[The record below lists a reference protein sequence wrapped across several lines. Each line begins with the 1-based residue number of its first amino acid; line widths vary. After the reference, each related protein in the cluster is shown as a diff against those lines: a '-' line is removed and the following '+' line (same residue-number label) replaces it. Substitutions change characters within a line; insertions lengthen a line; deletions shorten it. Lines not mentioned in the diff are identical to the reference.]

1 MKNCIFA
8 DQIYRTMAKSG
19 KSSKYSVLCIA
30 VALGCTLF
38 GILLGV
44 SLNLNSHD
52 VLASY
57 RSSMT
62 TLAQNNEMLSDMED
76 AEWTRLCNF
85 ATGKSDSALFKKVE
99 RLSDESAIFH
109 YIDSLRAAFIFY
121 VDGEPNEHL
130 HRLDAVSEST
140 YFMMDQG
147 NARELR
153 ARLQQYQ
160 DQLNSYVGEDT
171 AYLVDLGLQ
180 EQNLYGEKIS
190 WEDYHFANA
199 MSVEVVNQLD
209 LIEQQLRMADIS
221 VFKYVAGER
230 WKKKIVND

>member
-1 MKNCIFA
+1 
-8 DQIYRTMAKSG
+8 MAKSG
-19 KSSKYSVLCIA
+19 KSSKYSVLCVA
-30 VALGCTLF
+30 VALGCSLF

-62 TLAQNNEMLSDMED
+62 TLAQNNAMMSDIED
-76 AEWTRLCNF
+76 AEWTRLCNIALEKKDSLLF
-85 ATGKSDSALFKKVE
+85 CEVSD
-99 RLSDESAIFH
+99 LSDASVIYH
-109 YIDSLRAAFIFY
+109 YLDSLRAAFILY
-121 VDGEPNEHL
+121 VDGEPNEQL

-153 ARLQQYQ
+153 EQLQQYQ
-160 DQLNSYVGEDT
+160 DQLNSFVGEDT
-171 AYLVDLGLQ
+171 DYLVDLGLK
-180 EQNLYGEKIS
+180 EQYLYGEKTS
-190 WEDYHFANA
+190 WEGYHFANA
-199 MSVEVVNQLD
+199 MSVEVINQLN
-209 LIEQQLRMADIS
+209 LIEQQLRMAEIS

>member
-1 MKNCIFA
+1 
-8 DQIYRTMAKSG
+8 MAKSG
-19 KSSKYSVLCIA
+19 KSSKYSVLCVA
-30 VALGCTLF
+30 VALGCSLF

-62 TLAQNNEMLSDMED
+62 TLEQNNEMLSDMED
-76 AEWTRLCNF
+76 AEWTRLCNI
-85 ATGKSDSALFKKVE
+85 ALGKNDSALSRKVE
-99 RLSDESAIFH
+99 GLSEESAIFH
-109 YIDSLRAAFIFY
+109 YIDSLRAAFILY
-121 VDGEPNEHL
+121 VDGEPDDQL
-130 HRLDAVSEST
+130 RRLDAVAESAD
-140 YFMMDQG
+140 FMMNQG

-160 DQLNSYVGEDT
+160 DHLNSFVGEDT
-171 AYLVDLGLQ
+171 AYVVDFRLQ
-180 EQNLYGEKIS
+180 DQNLYGDKTS

>member
-1 MKNCIFA
+1 
-8 DQIYRTMAKSG
+8 MAKPG
-19 KSSKYSVLCIA
+19 KSSKYSVLCVA
-30 VALGCTLF
+30 VALGCSLL

-62 TLAQNNEMLSDMED
+62 TLAQNNAMMADIED
-76 AEWTRLCNF
+76 AEWSRLCNF
-85 ATGKSDSALFKKVE
+85 ALEKKDSLLFCEVSD
-99 RLSDESAIFH
+99 LSDASVIYH
-109 YIDSLRAAFIFY
+109 YLDSLRAAFILY
-121 VDGEPNEHL
+121 VDGEPNEQL

-153 ARLQQYQ
+153 ERLQQYQ
-160 DQLNSYVGEDT
+160 DQLNSFVGEDT
-171 AYLVDLGLQ
+171 DYLVDLGLQ
-180 EQNLYGEKIS
+180 EQYLYGEKTS
-190 WEDYHFANA
+190 WEGYHFANA
-199 MSVEVVNQLD
+199 MSVEVVNQLN
-209 LIEQQLRMADIS
+209 LIEQQLRMAEIS

>member
-1 MKNCIFA
+1 MS
-8 DQIYRTMAKSG
+8 KSG
-19 KSSKYSVLCIA
+19 KSSKHSVLCVA
-30 VALGCTLF
+30 VALGCSLF

-57 RSSMT
+57 RSSVT
-62 TLAQNNEMLSDMED
+62 TLAQNNEMLSDIMD
-76 AEWTRLCNF
+76 AEWSHLCNV
-85 ATGKSDSALFKKVE
+85 ALEKKDSTLFRKVGT
-99 RLSDESAIFH
+99 LSEESVIFH
-109 YIDSLRAAFIFY
+109 YIDSLRSAFILY
-121 VDGEPNEHL
+121 VDGAPNEQL
-130 HRLDAVSEST
+130 HRLDAVAESS

-160 DQLNSYVGEDT
+160 DHLNSFVGEDT

-180 EQNLYGEKIS
+180 EQNLYGETIS
-190 WEDYHFANA
+190 WEGYHFANA

-209 LIEQQLRMADIS
+209 LIEQQLRMAEIS

>member
-1 MKNCIFA
+1 
-8 DQIYRTMAKSG
+8 MAKSY
-19 KSSKYSVLCIA
+19 KSSKYSVLCVA
-30 VALGCTLF
+30 VALGCSLF

-52 VLASY
+52 VLTSY

-62 TLAQNNEMLSDMED
+62 TLAQNNEMLSEMKD
-76 AEWTRLCNF
+76 AEWTRLCNIALEKKDSLLF
-85 ATGKSDSALFKKVE
+85 CEVSD
-99 RLSDESAIFH
+99 LSDASVIYH
-109 YIDSLRAAFIFY
+109 YLDSLRAAFILY
-121 VDGEPNEHL
+121 VDGEPNEQL

-153 ARLQQYQ
+153 ERLQHYQ
-160 DQLNSYVGEDT
+160 DQLNSFVGEDT
-171 AYLVDLGLQ
+171 DYLVDLGLQ
-180 EQNLYGEKIS
+180 EQYLYGEKTS
-190 WEDYHFANA
+190 WEGYHFANA
-199 MSVEVVNQLD
+199 MSVEVINQLN
-209 LIEQQLRMADIS
+209 LIEQKLRMAEIS

>member
-1 MKNCIFA
+1 
-8 DQIYRTMAKSG
+8 MAKSG
-19 KSSKYSVLCIA
+19 KSSKYSVLSVA
-30 VALGCTLF
+30 VALGCSLF

-62 TLAQNNEMLSDMED
+62 TLEQNNEMLSDMED

-85 ATGKSDSALFKKVE
+85 ALEKKDSLLFCEVSD
-99 RLSDESAIFH
+99 LSDASVIYH
-109 YIDSLRAAFIFY
+109 YLDSLRAAFILY
-121 VDGEPNEHL
+121 VDGEPNEQL

-153 ARLQQYQ
+153 EQLQQYQ
-160 DQLNSYVGEDT
+160 DQLNSFVGEDT
-171 AYLVDLGLQ
+171 DYLVDFGLQ
-180 EQNLYGEKIS
+180 EQYLYGEKTS
-190 WEDYHFANA
+190 WEGYHFANA

>member
-1 MKNCIFA
+1 
-8 DQIYRTMAKSG
+8 MAKSG
-19 KSSKYSVLCIA
+19 KSSKYSVLCVA
-30 VALGCTLF
+30 VALGCSLF
-38 GILLGV
+38 GILFGV

-62 TLAQNNEMLSDMED
+62 TLAQNNAMMSDIED
-76 AEWTRLCNF
+76 AEWTRLCNIALEKKDSLLF
-85 ATGKSDSALFKKVE
+85 CEVSD
-99 RLSDESAIFH
+99 LSDASVIYH
-109 YIDSLRAAFIFY
+109 YLDSLRAAFILY
-121 VDGEPNEHL
+121 VDGEPNEQL

-153 ARLQQYQ
+153 EQLQQYQ
-160 DQLNSYVGEDT
+160 DQLNSFVGEDT
-171 AYLVDLGLQ
+171 DYLVDLGLK
-180 EQNLYGEKIS
+180 EQYLYGEKTS
-190 WEDYHFANA
+190 WEGYHFANA
-199 MSVEVVNQLD
+199 MSVEVINQLN
-209 LIEQQLRMADIS
+209 LIEQQLRMAEIS

>member
-1 MKNCIFA
+1 
-8 DQIYRTMAKSG
+8 MAISG
-19 KSSKYSVLCIA
+19 KSSKYSVLCVA
-30 VALGCTLF
+30 VALGCSLF

-62 TLAQNNEMLSDMED
+62 TLEQNNEMLSDMED

-85 ATGKSDSALFKKVE
+85 ALEKKDSLLFCEVSD
-99 RLSDESAIFH
+99 LSDASVIYH
-109 YIDSLRAAFIFY
+109 YLDSLRAAFILY
-121 VDGEPNEHL
+121 VDGEPNEQL

-171 AYLVDLGLQ
+171 AYVVDFRLQ
-180 EQNLYGEKIS
+180 DQS

>member
-19 KSSKYSVLCIA
+19 KSSKYSVLCVA
-30 VALGCTLF
+30 VALGCSLF

-76 AEWTRLCNF
+76 AEWTRLCNI
-85 ATGKSDSALFKKVE
+85 ALGKNDSALSRKVE
-99 RLSDESAIFH
+99 RLSEESAIFH
-109 YIDSLRAAFIFY
+109 YIDSLRAAFILY
-121 VDGEPNEHL
+121 VDGEPDDQL
-130 HRLDAVSEST
+130 RRLDAVAESAD
-140 YFMMDQG
+140 FMMNQG

-160 DQLNSYVGEDT
+160 DHLNSFVGEDT
-171 AYLVDLGLQ
+171 AYLVDFGLQ
-180 EQNLYGEKIS
+180 EQILYGDKTS
-190 WEDYHFANA
+190 WEGYHFANA

-230 WKKKIVND
+230 WK

>member
-1 MKNCIFA
+1 
-8 DQIYRTMAKSG
+8 MAKSG
-19 KSSKYSVLCIA
+19 KSSKYSVLCVA
-30 VALGCTLF
+30 VALGCSLF

-85 ATGKSDSALFKKVE
+85 ALEKKDSLLFCEVSD
-99 RLSDESAIFH
+99 LSDASVIYH
-109 YIDSLRAAFIFY
+109 YLDSLRAAFILY
-121 VDGEPNEHL
+121 VDGEPNEQL

-160 DQLNSYVGEDT
+160 DHLNSFVGEDT
-171 AYLVDLGLQ
+171 AYVVDFRLQ
-180 EQNLYGEKIS
+180 DQS

-221 VFKYVAGER
+221 DFKYVAGER

>member
-1 MKNCIFA
+1 
-8 DQIYRTMAKSG
+8 MAKSG
-19 KSSKYSVLCIA
+19 KSSKYSVLSVA
-30 VALGCTLF
+30 VALGCSLF

-85 ATGKSDSALFKKVE
+85 ALEKKDSLLFCEVSD
-99 RLSDESAIFH
+99 LSDASVIYH
-109 YIDSLRAAFIFY
+109 YLDSLRAAFILY
-121 VDGEPNEHL
+121 VDGEPNEQL

-160 DQLNSYVGEDT
+160 DHLNSFVGEDT
-171 AYLVDLGLQ
+171 AYVVDFRLQ
-180 EQNLYGEKIS
+180 DQS

>member
-8 DQIYRTMAKSG
+8 DQIYRTMAKLG
-19 KSSKYSVLCIA
+19 KSSKYSVLCVA
-30 VALGCTLF
+30 VALGCSLF

-62 TLAQNNEMLSDMED
+62 TLEQNNEMLSDMED
-76 AEWTRLCNF
+76 AEWTCLCNIALEKKDSLLF
-85 ATGKSDSALFKKVE
+85 CEVSD
-99 RLSDESAIFH
+99 LSDASVIYH
-109 YIDSLRAAFIFY
+109 YLDSLRAAFILY
-121 VDGEPNEHL
+121 MDGEPNEQL

-160 DQLNSYVGEDT
+160 DHLNSFVGEDT
-171 AYLVDLGLQ
+171 AYVVDFRLQ
-180 EQNLYGEKIS
+180 DQS

>member
-1 MKNCIFA
+1 
-8 DQIYRTMAKSG
+8 MAKSG
-19 KSSKYSVLCIA
+19 KSSKYSVLCVA
-30 VALGCTLF
+30 VALGCSLF

-85 ATGKSDSALFKKVE
+85 ALEKKDSLLFCEVSD
-99 RLSDESAIFH
+99 LSDASVIYH
-109 YIDSLRAAFIFY
+109 YLDSLRAAFILY
-121 VDGEPNEHL
+121 VDGEPNEQL

-160 DQLNSYVGEDT
+160 DHLNSFVGEDT
-171 AYLVDLGLQ
+171 AYVVDFRLQ
-180 EQNLYGEKIS
+180 DQS

>member
-1 MKNCIFA
+1 
-8 DQIYRTMAKSG
+8 MAKTG
-19 KSSKYSVLCIA
+19 KSSKYSVLCVA
-30 VALGCTLF
+30 VALGCSLF

-62 TLAQNNEMLSDMED
+62 TLAQNNATLSDMED
-76 AEWTRLCNF
+76 AEWTRLCNM
-85 ATGKSDSALFKKVE
+85 ALETKDSALCRKVE
-99 RLSDESAIFH
+99 WLSDESAIIH
-109 YIDSLRAAFIFY
+109 YVDSLRAAFILH
-121 VDGEPNEHL
+121 VDGEPNEQL

-140 YFMMDQG
+140 DFMMNQG

-153 ARLQQYQ
+153 YRLQQYQ
-160 DQLNSYVGEDT
+160 NHLNSCIDSRDT
-171 AYLVDLGLQ
+171 AYFVDFNLR
-180 EQNLYGEKIS
+180 EQYANGVRMS

-209 LIEQQLRMADIS
+209 LIKQQLRMAEIS

>member
-1 MKNCIFA
+1 MNCWNELFHEMCSSQIFSVQFYTHEGGERIGIRRKNKGFA
-8 DQIYRTMAKSG
+8 LEKKDS
-19 KSSKYSVLCIA
+19 L
-30 VALGCTLF
+30 LF
-38 GILLGV
+38 CEV
-44 SLNLNSHD
+44 SD
-52 VLASY
+52 
-57 RSSMT
+57 
-62 TLAQNNEMLSDMED
+62 LSD
-76 AEWTRLCNF
+76 A
-85 ATGKSDSALFKKVE
+85 SV
-99 RLSDESAIFH
+99 IYH
-109 YIDSLRAAFIFY
+109 YLDSLRAAFILY
-121 VDGEPNEHL
+121 VDGEPNEQL

-171 AYLVDLGLQ
+171 AYVVDLGLQ

>member
-19 KSSKYSVLCIA
+19 KSSKYSVLCVA
-30 VALGCTLF
+30 VALGCSLF

-52 VLASY
+52 VLTSY

-62 TLAQNNEMLSDMED
+62 THAQNNEMLSDMED
-76 AEWTRLCNF
+76 AEWTRLCNI
-85 ATGKSDSALFKKVE
+85 ALGKNDSALSRKVE
-99 RLSDESAIFH
+99 RLSEESAIFH
-109 YIDSLRAAFIFY
+109 YIDSLRAAFILY
-121 VDGEPNEHL
+121 VDGEPDDQL
-130 HRLDAVSEST
+130 RRLDAVAESAD
-140 YFMMDQG
+140 FMMNQG

-160 DQLNSYVGEDT
+160 DHLNSFVGEDT
-171 AYLVDLGLQ
+171 AYLVDFGLQ
-180 EQNLYGEKIS
+180 EQILYGDKTS
-190 WEDYHFANA
+190 WEGYHFANA

-230 WKKKIVND
+230 WK

>member
-1 MKNCIFA
+1 
-8 DQIYRTMAKSG
+8 MAKSS
-19 KSSKYSVLCIA
+19 KSSKYSVLCVA
-30 VALGCTLF
+30 VALGCSLF

-57 RSSMT
+57 SSSMT
-62 TLAQNNEMLSDMED
+62 TLAQNNAMMADIED
-76 AEWTRLCNF
+76 AEWSRLCNF
-85 ATGKSDSALFKKVE
+85 ALEKKDSLLFCEVSD
-99 RLSDESAIFH
+99 LSDASVIYH
-109 YIDSLRAAFIFY
+109 YLDSLRAAFILY
-121 VDGEPNEHL
+121 VDGEPNEQL

-153 ARLQQYQ
+153 EQLQQYQ
-160 DQLNSYVGEDT
+160 DQLNSFVGEDT
-171 AYLVDLGLQ
+171 DYLVDFGLQ
-180 EQNLYGEKIS
+180 EQYLYGEKTS
-190 WEDYHFANA
+190 WEGYHFANA

>member
-1 MKNCIFA
+1 
-8 DQIYRTMAKSG
+8 MAKSSI
-19 KSSKYSVLCIA
+19 SSKYSVLCVA
-30 VALGCTLF
+30 VALGCSLF

-62 TLAQNNEMLSDMED
+62 TLAQNNAMMSDIKD
-76 AEWTRLCNF
+76 AEWTQLCNIALEKKDSSLF
-85 ATGKSDSALFKKVE
+85 CKVSD
-99 RLSDESAIFH
+99 LSEASVIYH
-109 YIDSLRAAFIFY
+109 YLDSLRAAFIFY
-121 VDGEPNEHL
+121 VDGEPNEQL

-140 YFMMDQG
+140 YFMMGQG

-153 ARLQQYQ
+153 ERLQQYQ
-160 DQLNSYVGEDT
+160 DQLNSYVSEDT
-171 AYLVDLGLQ
+171 AYLVDFGLQ
-180 EQNLYGEKIS
+180 EQYLYGEKTS

-199 MSVEVVNQLD
+199 MSVEVVNQLY
-209 LIEQQLRMADIS
+209 LIEQQLRMAEIS

-230 WKKKIVND
+230 WKKRIVND

>member
-1 MKNCIFA
+1 
-8 DQIYRTMAKSG
+8 MAKPG
-19 KSSKYSVLCIA
+19 KSSKYSVLCVA
-30 VALGCTLF
+30 VVLGCSLL

-62 TLAQNNEMLSDMED
+62 TLAQNNAMMADIED
-76 AEWTRLCNF
+76 AEWSRLCNF
-85 ATGKSDSALFKKVE
+85 ALEKKDSLLFCEVSD
-99 RLSDESAIFH
+99 LSDASVIYH
-109 YIDSLRAAFIFY
+109 YLDSLRAAFILY
-121 VDGEPNEHL
+121 VDGEPNEQL

-153 ARLQQYQ
+153 ERLQQYQ
-160 DQLNSYVGEDT
+160 DQLNSFVGEDT
-171 AYLVDLGLQ
+171 DYLVDLGLQ
-180 EQNLYGEKIS
+180 EQYLYGEKTS
-190 WEDYHFANA
+190 WEGYHFANA
-199 MSVEVVNQLD
+199 MSVEVVNQLN
-209 LIEQQLRMADIS
+209 LIEQQLRMAEIS